1 MRQPSGILH
10 IADFQSGEI
19 VSVLQSSD
27 YWDDKRHWEIKNNVD
42 ILDFTVFDGTEQAAT
57 LMQQNLVLKEVSGG
71 RIVPY
76 VIDDTAKSSDGRS
89 LTVYASAEWVLLK
102 KAGVI
107 KPQRFESKTARELTS
122 IALAGT
128 KYEIGFIEYSGFHTM
143 TIDEFIDPLKFLKD
157 IAALF
162 NLEIVF
168 RVEVIGSR
176 IVGRYVDM
184 VQRRGRD
191 TGKEVTLG
199 KDLKGIVRRENSSNI
214 CTALVGFVRG
224 ENDKL
229 ITVESINNGLPYIVD
244 SSAFQRWNEN
254 GQHKFGFYTPETED
268 QNMTPERLM
277 ALMKIEFK
285 KRMNSTV
292 QYEVDAIAL
301 DEIFGLSH
309 EEVAEGDI
317 IRIKDTGFTPKLYL
331 IARAIA
337 GDESF
342 TNPSENKY
350 VFGDYI
356 EVIDTRE
363 EMLKLYN
370 KIRNSLWDKASNEAL
385 KLLEKQ
391 VEDTSSGFNER
402 LIAMKTSLE
411 QTDESIRLNAQAV
424 NQKMEKLSSTL
435 DVNAREIKAKVGK
448 GDIASELNI
457 TPQSVLINSELID
470 LVGKVKAEW
479 LTAGLLMGM
488 TIKTSNEKE
497 YIHMQNQVLKFVNQ
511 GVPKMIMGFENEFNS
526 KTLNPYIVLGQG
538 DGTGRNVGTI
548 YKDGNGVYYRFV
560 DLNGLESSVR
570 LTAQGNVGMT
580 AQTNMWLNANNSL
593 VLDGGH
599 GVSIKHAGKT
609 VADFIQV
616 NGVNFDLLLGGN
628 HRIRSSTASGYDKLL
643 QIMNSS
649 GNAFRGIEVAEV
661 TAHGGIR
668 SDTNLWAEQNSYA
681 IEHIN
686 RSTERI
692 KTAIHELPFSALEK
706 ILGLKV
712 KKYYLKKDMYDLYQM
727 RMNKPPDRTTPYTT
741 KDIPAYYGVV
751 AEETDDIFTTPEKD
765 GVRQYT
771 TLILTAASVQELY
784 DKFVTFLEEY
794 AKKEKEKEEENEQL
808 KKRVVTLENEVS
820 EMKALLQKLI
830 S

>member
-1 MRQPSGILH
+1 MRGPSGTLH
-10 IADFQSGEI
+10 VVDFQTNQI
-19 VSVLQSSD
+19 IAAIQPKD
-27 YWDDKRHWEIKNNVD
+27 YWDDKRHWEIKNNID
-42 ILDFTVFDGTEQAAT
+42 TLEFKVFDKTKNAIS
-57 LMQQNLVLKEVSGG
+57 LMQQNLVLKEVRDG

-76 VIDDTAKSSDGRS
+76 VITEVETDSEDRS
-89 LTVYASAEWVLLK
+89 LTAYASGEWIQLA
-102 KAGVI
+102 KAGWIPPQKLEGKTVI
-107 KPQRFESKTARELTS
+107 EMMD

-128 KYEIGFIEYSGFHTM
+128 KWKRGKTMYSSFRSM
-143 TIDEFIDPLKFLKD
+143 TIDEFIDPLSLLKK
-157 IAALF
+157 IASLF
-162 NLEIVF
+162 DLEIQY
-168 RVEVIGSR
+168 RAEVVGPK
-176 IVGRYVDM
+176 IVSRYVDM
-184 VQRRGRD
+184 VEKRGND

-199 KDLKGIVRRENSSNI
+199 KDLIGIKRIENSQNI
-214 CTALVGFVRG
+214 CTALLGFVKKEG
-224 ENDKL
+224 KDF
-229 ITVESINNGLPYIVD
+229 ITIADVNNGVPYLVD
-244 SSAFQRWNEN
+244 NDAFQRWNED
-254 GQHKFGFYTPETED
+254 GKHKFGFYSPETEND
-268 QNMTPERLM
+268 DMDSKRLLT
-277 ALMKIEFK
+277 LMKTEMK
-285 KRMNSTV
+285 KRINTSV
-292 QYEVDAIAL
+292 SYEVSAHSIGR
-301 DEIFGLSH
+301 IFDLSH
-309 EEVAEGDI
+309 ELINEGDT

-331 IARAIA
+331 IARAIS

-342 TNPSENKY
+342 TDPSKDKY
-350 VFGDYI
+350 IFGDYREI
-356 EVIDTRE
+356 VDTRE
-363 EMLKLYN
+363 ELQKLYN
-370 KIRNSLWDKASNEAL
+370 KLRDSLYDKADMDAL

>member
-1 MRQPSGILH
+1 MRGPSGTLH
-10 IADFQSGEI
+10 VVDFQTNQI
-19 VSVLQSSD
+19 IAAIQPKD
-27 YWDDKRHWEIKNNVD
+27 YWDDKRHWEIKNNID
-42 ILDFTVFDGTEQAAT
+42 TLEFKVFDKTKNAIS
-57 LMQQNLVLKEVSGG
+57 LMQQNLVLKEVRDG

-76 VIDDTAKSSDGRS
+76 VITEVETDSEDRS
-89 LTVYASAEWVLLK
+89 LTAYASGEWIQLA
-102 KAGVI
+102 KAGWIPPQKLEGKTVI
-107 KPQRFESKTARELTS
+107 EMMD

-128 KYEIGFIEYSGFHTM
+128 KWKRGKTMYSSFRSM
-143 TIDEFIDPLKFLKD
+143 TIDEFIDPLSLLKK
-157 IAALF
+157 IASLF
-162 NLEIVF
+162 DLEIQY
-168 RVEVIGSR
+168 RAEVVGPK
-176 IVGRYVDM
+176 IVSRYVDM
-184 VQRRGRD
+184 VEKRGND

-199 KDLKGIVRRENSSNI
+199 KDLIGIKRIENSQNI
-214 CTALVGFVRG
+214 CTALLGFVKKEG
-224 ENDKL
+224 KDF
-229 ITVESINNGLPYIVD
+229 ITIADVNNGVPYLVD
-244 SSAFQRWNEN
+244 NDAFQRWNED
-254 GQHKFGFYTPETED
+254 GKHKFGFYSPETEND
-268 QNMTPERLM
+268 DMDSKRLLT
-277 ALMKIEFK
+277 LMKTEMK
-285 KRMNSTV
+285 KRINTSV
-292 QYEVDAIAL
+292 SYEVSAHSIGR
-301 DEIFGLSH
+301 IFDLSH
-309 EEVAEGDI
+309 ELINEGDT

-331 IARAIA
+331 IARAIS

-342 TNPSENKY
+342 TDPSKDKY
-350 VFGDYI
+350 IFGDYREI
-356 EVIDTRE
+356 VDTRE
-363 EMLKLYN
+363 ELQKLYN
-370 KIRNSLWDKASNEAL
+370 KLRDSLYDKADMDAL

-435 DVNAREIKAKVGK
+435 DVNAKEIKAKVGK

>member
-19 VSVLQSSD
+19 VSALQSSD

-199 KDLKGIVRRENSSNI
+199 RDLKGIVRRENSSNI

-229 ITVESINNGLPYIVD
+229 ITVESINHGLPYIVD

-301 DEIFGLSH
+301 DKIFGLSH

-331 IARAIA
+331 IARVIA

-599 GVSIKHAGKT
+599 GVSMNHAGKT

-628 HRIRSSTASGYDKLL
+628 HRIRSSTAAGYDKLL

>member
-1 MRQPSGILH
+1 MRKPSGTLH
-10 IADFQSGEI
+10 IADFKSGEI
-19 VSVLQSSD
+19 VSALQSSD

-42 ILDFTVFDGTEQAAT
+42 ILDFTVFDGTDQAAT

-76 VIDDTAKSSDGRS
+76 VIDDTVKSSDGRS

-102 KAGVI
+102 KEGVI
-107 KPQRFESKTARELTS
+107 KPQRIESKTVNEFVDMALT
-122 IALAGT
+122 GT
-128 KYEIGFIEYSGFHTM
+128 KWKRGITEYTGFHTM
-143 TIDEFIDPLKFLKD
+143 TIDEFINPLKFLKD

-162 NLEIVF
+162 DLEIVF
-168 RVEVIGSR
+168 RAEVVGSR

-184 VQRRGRD
+184 VKKRGRD

-199 KDLKGIVRRENSSNI
+199 KDLKGIVRRENSSNV

-229 ITVESINNGLPYIVD
+229 ITVESINNGLPYITD
-244 SSAFQRWNEN
+244 SDAFQRWNEN

-301 DEIFGLSH
+301 DKIFGLSQ

-356 EVIDTRE
+356 EIIDTRE
-363 EMLKLYN
+363 EMQKLYN

-385 KLLEKQ
+385 KLLENKL
-391 VEDTSSGFNER
+391 EDTSSGFNER
-402 LIAMKTSLE
+402 LIAMQTSLDE
-411 QTDESIRLNAQAV
+411 TDEYISLNAQAV
-424 NQKMEKLSSTL
+424 NTKLEKLLAELKVTAEQIS
-435 DVNAREIKAKVGK
+435 AKVGK

-457 TPQSVLINSELID
+457 NPQSVLIKSELID

-479 LTAGLLMGM
+479 LIAGLLEGM
-488 TIKTSNEKE
+488 TIKTSNTKE
-497 YIHMQNQVLKFVNQ
+497 HIHMQNQVLKFVNQ
-511 GVPKMIMGFENEFNS
+511 GVPKMIMGFENEYNS
-526 KTLNPYIVLGQG
+526 STFNPYITFGQG

-548 YKDGNGVYYRFV
+548 YKDGGGLYLRFI
-560 DLNGLESSVR
+560 DLNGAESNIR
-570 LTAQGNVGMT
+570 LTAQGNIGIT
-580 AQTNMWLNANNSL
+580 AQTSMWLNSKGSL
-593 VLDGGH
+593 VVDGEH
-599 GVSIKHAGKT
+599 GVSMNHAGKT
-609 VADFIQV
+609 VVEVQRNNSGD
-616 NGVNFDLLLGGN
+616 NDLTLGGN
-628 HRIRSSTASGYDKLL
+628 HMIRSSTAKGYDKLL
-643 QIMNSS
+643 QIKNVF
-649 GNAFRGIEVAEV
+649 GNEFRGLEVSEI

-686 RSTERI
+686 RSTEKI
-692 KTAIHELPFSALEK
+692 KASIHDLPFSPLEK
-706 ILGLKV
+706 IRGLKV
-712 KKYYLKKDMYDLYQM
+712 KKYVLKKDMYELYQM
-727 RMNKPPDRTTPYTT
+727 RMNKPADRVEPYTT
-741 KDIPAYYGVV
+741 ADIETYYGLI

-765 GVRQYT
+765 GIKDYA
-771 TLILTAASVQELY
+771 TLSILTGAVQELEQKH
-784 DKFVTFLEEY
+784 DAEIQAL
-794 AKKEKEKEEENEQL
+794 KESHQAEMESMNT
-808 KKRVVTLENEVS
+808 RVETLEKLVE
-820 EMKALLQKLI
+820 KLI

>member
-1 MRQPSGILH
+1 MRGPSGTLH
-10 IADFQSGEI
+10 VVDFQTNQI
-19 VSVLQSSD
+19 IAAIQPKD
-27 YWDDKRHWEIKNNVD
+27 YWDDKRHWEIKNNID
-42 ILDFTVFDGTEQAAT
+42 TLEFKVFDKTKNAIS
-57 LMQQNLVLKEVSGG
+57 LMQQNLVLKEVRDG

-76 VIDDTAKSSDGRS
+76 VITEVETDSEDRS
-89 LTVYASAEWVLLK
+89 LTAYASGEWIQLA
-102 KAGVI
+102 KAGWIPPQKLEGKTVI
-107 KPQRFESKTARELTS
+107 EMMD

-128 KYEIGFIEYSGFHTM
+128 KWKRGKTMYSSFRSM
-143 TIDEFIDPLKFLKD
+143 TIDEFIDPLSLLKK
-157 IAALF
+157 IASLF
-162 NLEIVF
+162 DLEIQY
-168 RVEVIGSR
+168 RAEVVGPK
-176 IVGRYVDM
+176 IVSRYVDM
-184 VQRRGRD
+184 VEKRGND

-199 KDLKGIVRRENSSNI
+199 KDLIGIKRIENSQNI
-214 CTALVGFVRG
+214 CTALLGFVKKEG
-224 ENDKL
+224 KDF
-229 ITVESINNGLPYIVD
+229 ITIADVNNGVPYLVD
-244 SSAFQRWNEN
+244 NDAFQRWNED
-254 GQHKFGFYTPETED
+254 GKHKFGFYSPETEND
-268 QNMTPERLM
+268 DMDSKRLLT
-277 ALMKIEFK
+277 LMKTEMK
-285 KRMNSTV
+285 KRINTSV
-292 QYEVDAIAL
+292 SYEVSAHSIGR
-301 DEIFGLSH
+301 IFDLSH
-309 EEVAEGDI
+309 ELINEGDT

-331 IARAIA
+331 IARAIS

-342 TNPSENKY
+342 TDPSKDKY
-350 VFGDYI
+350 IFGDYREI
-356 EVIDTRE
+356 VDTRE
-363 EMLKLYN
+363 ELQKLYN
-370 KIRNSLWDKASNEAL
+370 KLRDSLYDKADMDAL

-448 GDIASELNI
+448 GAIASELNI